1 MPYNSVISRSEA
13 AALIPESASREIVQQ
28 IVTDNPV
35 LRLARR
41 LQNMPRG
48 QQRMPVMS
56 ALATAYFVSPT
67 DTGLK
72 QTTEV
77 NWANKYINAEEV
89 AAIVPIPQAVLDDA
103 DYDIWAEIK
112 PALVQAFNRAIVAA
126 VLGGTNIPAS

>member
-77 NWANKYINAEEV
+77 NWAALSAWATC
-89 AAIVPIPQAVLDDA
+89 AAISFACCALAIPVPI
-103 DYDIWAEIK
+103 
-112 PALVQAFNRAIVAA
+112 AF
-126 VLGGTNIPAS
+126 SS